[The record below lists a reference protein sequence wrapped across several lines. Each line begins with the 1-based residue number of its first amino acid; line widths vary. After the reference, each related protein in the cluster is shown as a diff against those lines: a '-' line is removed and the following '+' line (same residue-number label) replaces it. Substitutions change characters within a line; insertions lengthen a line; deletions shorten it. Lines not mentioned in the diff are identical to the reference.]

1 MIPLDSGLE
10 RTPPIK
16 FPEMLPMFQLKLYQA
31 MAEEISSFEQISDR
45 IVLEEIIKGE
55 KQPSRN
61 RKKRAQKRLGLSPK
75 EIDNKIIINKPI

>member
-1 MIPLDSGLE
+1 
-10 RTPPIK
+10 
-16 FPEMLPMFQLKLYQA
+16 